1 MKKFFILL
9 LILLTGA
16 VVAAEDFTLKA
27 GVSVNDIP
35 KAFFGSWRVTAKLE
49 DTNSYGT
56 FKPQS
61 IDFWTCLLYT
71 SRCV

>member
-49 DTNSYGT
+49 DTNSSLVNKGV
-56 FKPQS
+56 FS
-61 IDFWTCLLYT
+61 
-71 SRCV
+71 